1 MLKIN
6 DTVKNKGFKKIK
18 NILPVFT
25 IFLLIMFSFI
35 GDTMSKNLSPH
46 IIFSIP
52 QGWEMRVISP
62 ESVTA
67 YNPDIEG
74 DFIAGSMR
82 FDINPLFRGEEAF
95 LKGMDEGLDAGMPV
109 QVSNYQNQGSKIY
122 SRGKQKILLRHFN
135 YQMNEHNY
143 RAIQWIFVI
152 SNAYVINFVSSG
164 SFEKDNSEDLK
175 RLGDAMDTLT
185 FINHRKDFLSG
196 LKEYF
201 EKNYDA
207 ALSLFEKCIKM
218 EDSVPE
224 YYNYKAL
231 CLQKTKGISEINTI
245 EKIFLKALTL
255 DNQNVTALTN
265 LAGCSLFSNK
275 PKNESTRPDW

>member
-1 MLKIN
+1 
-6 DTVKNKGFKKIK
+6 
-18 NILPVFT
+18 
-25 IFLLIMFSFI
+25 
-35 GDTMSKNLSPH
+35 
-46 IIFSIP
+46 
-52 QGWEMRVISP
+52 
-62 ESVTA
+62 
-67 YNPDIEG
+67 
-74 DFIAGSMR
+74 
-82 FDINPLFRGEEAF
+82 
-95 LKGMDEGLDAGMPV
+95 
-109 QVSNYQNQGSKIY
+109 
-122 SRGKQKILLRHFN
+122 
-135 YQMNEHNY
+135 MNEHNY

-275 PKNESTRPDW
+275 PKKAEEYYLRALDLEPMNPVILKSLARLYQNFNRKDLAKDVLKRVVDLYPSDQAALKLLQNLEEK